1 MHFEDYL
8 YAMIVIKVQDI
19 LQFKMKLSS
28 WLSPPISIKKG
39 GFALTLVFTKSAQY
53 DADITVGCTVD
64 T

>member
-1 MHFEDYL
+1 
-8 YAMIVIKVQDI
+8 
-19 LQFKMKLSS
+19 MKLSS